1 MNAQWILAAPICLI
15 GVFRFNES
23 LKSLWVCLSLFAMFM
38 CPVTIIL
45 LRKVDYYIAVNAHK
59 KLHEDKRS
67 IEMTKI
73 MLDEVYDDF

>member
-1 MNAQWILAAPICLI
+1 
-15 GVFRFNES
+15 
-23 LKSLWVCLSLFAMFM
+23 MFM

-45 LRKVDYYIAVNAHK
+45 LRNVDYYIAVNAHK